1 MLKDALLLLFA
12 VARREQC
19 ELSLDLLIVSFS
31 EGLGMTNCKSR
42 CFMTM
47 STQFLKTL

>member
-1 MLKDALLLLFA
+1 MLKDVFLLFLLLYG
-12 VARREQC
+12 REQC
-19 ELSLDLLIVSFS
+19 ELSLDFLILSFT

-42 CFMTM
+42 CFT